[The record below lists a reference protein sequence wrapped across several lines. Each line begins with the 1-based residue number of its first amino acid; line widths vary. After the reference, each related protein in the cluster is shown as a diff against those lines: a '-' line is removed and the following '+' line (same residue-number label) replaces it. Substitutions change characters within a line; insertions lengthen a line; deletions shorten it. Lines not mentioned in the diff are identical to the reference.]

1 MRKAFR
7 TVFLLLLALALPVCA
22 LAEPVAE
29 PRLPGPAVFDASE
42 TINVIERATVSR
54 SPLLDIALS
63 LLEEGNPFLAR
74 YNLAT
79 GAGIE
84 PRLPFGVP
92 YLYGGQTPSH
102 VFAKAPDYV
111 VQEAW
116 LNSPSYFKKGTKYLY
131 GFDCVGYVRWVW
143 NMLGMG
149 EWPGADGLL
158 WDAGRHVYD
167 TRTGLPDWET
177 LARELRPGDILVKRT
192 PDNHVAFFL
201 GTLRGFGYSAEDV
214 PELAAY
220 LDYPL
225 VIHSSTDAGVARR
238 FDWLLKNSTL
248 SKYRVASVTDGGVA
262 VAILGVPKEEANSVF
277 QQNQTTWYFTLPDG
291 SWLSVLTWEHITQFC
306 WWRAQ

>member
-1 MRKAFR
+1 MVSKA
-7 TVFLLLLALALPVCA
+7 VLALLLALSFCLCLEPAG
-22 LAEPVAE
+22 AEE
-29 PRLPGPAVFDASE
+29 PRLPGPAAFDAAE
-42 TINVIERATVSR
+42 TINLTERMALSR
-54 SPLLDIALS
+54 SQLLDTAMS

-79 GAGIE
+79 GADVQ

-116 LNSPSYFKKGTKYLY
+116 LNSPSYYKKGIKYLY
-131 GFDCVGYVRWVW
+131 GFDCVGYVKWVW
-143 NMLGMG
+143 SALNRG

-158 WDAGRHVYD
+158 WDQGRHVYD

-201 GTLRGFGYSAEDV
+201 GTLRGFGYTAEDV
-214 PELAAY
+214 PALAAY

-225 VIHSSTDAGVARR
+225 VLHSSTDAGVARR
-238 FDWLLKNSTL
+238 FAWLLKNSTL
-248 SKYRVASVTDGGVA
+248 SKYRAATVTDGGVA
-262 VAILGVPKEEANSVF
+262 VAILGVPKEEAASVF

-291 SWLSVLTWEHITQFC
+291 TWLSVLPWEHITQFC
-306 WWRAQ
+306 WWRAAP